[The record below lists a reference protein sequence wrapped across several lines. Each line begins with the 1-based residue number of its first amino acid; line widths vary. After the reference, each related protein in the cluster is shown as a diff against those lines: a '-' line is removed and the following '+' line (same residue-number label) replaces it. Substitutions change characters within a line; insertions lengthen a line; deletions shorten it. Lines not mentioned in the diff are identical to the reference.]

1 VLGLVFYQTAA
12 GRCPVQDYLEGQ
24 TDVDRAL
31 ILANVQAFREEFPS
45 LVTVSVKPLRG
56 KIWEVRV
63 AGAGAQHRL
72 LYFISERPRRPPRF
86 HKEESEDSSP
96 RAPAS
101 GTAFQG
107 DDHMK
112 KKILERREVRLTG
125 RKARRVDLHAWI
137 RKERKRSRAFREAFD
152 EARQATE
159 IARELA
165 RIRRDEGVSQAEIAR
180 RLKTSQQ
187 AISRMEQPDYAGY
200 SIRTLVRYAES
211 LGRELRFFVSEPEEP
226 YGSRRKSKR

>member
-1 VLGLVFYQTAA
+1 
-12 GRCPVQDYLEGQ
+12 
-24 TDVDRAL
+24 
-31 ILANVQAFREEFPS
+31 
-45 LVTVSVKPLRG
+45 
-56 KIWEVRV
+56 
-63 AGAGAQHRL
+63 
-72 LYFISERPRRPPRF
+72 
-86 HKEESEDSSP
+86 
-96 RAPAS
+96 
-101 GTAFQG
+101 
-107 DDHMK
+107 MK
-112 KKILERREVRLTG
+112 KKILEREVRLTG

-137 RKERKRSRAFREAFD
+137 RKERKRSQAFREVFD

-200 SIRTLVRYAES
+200 SLRTLVRYAES